1 MRWMVLWLRRA
12 VIVLGAVMMIPGH
25 VLHAQEEHKLAWFE
39 PVDGAIN
46 ADTLSEEWTFDG
58 RANQVVS
65 VIVMTTSGDLD
76 PIVDLIAPDGS
87 TAATNDDLDS
97 LVRDAGFEAVALP
110 ATGTYIVRVT
120 RYGTTTGRYQLILT
134 PGYARLARQ
143 ESFEGQESPWVTLEN
158 VATSLID
165 NRLRLL
171 IGVPNTAAIA
181 IPSDAEAVDDFYMQ
195 VDARLFGNPSYA
207 ELGFVFRYQPSLNGS
222 QSYQF
227 RINSLGQWTVLYL
240 DGTGQFALR
249 SWSENSLLSG
259 ATQWT
264 LAVLARGNTLSFF
277 ANDELLGTVTDDR
290 LLTAGTAG
298 LVAGT
303 GENQADDVTVLFDN
317 FVLTTRLG
325 STYQGL
331 PLTLA
336 SWDSTDPAAITAELA
351 ESGQITPVEIHDL
364 YIPAKTLSTLD
375 LTSMSELL
383 GSEKAVYT
391 DFVLGGTINIATT
404 GESVGCGLAFGWQDE
419 RNLSLAFVDT
429 SGGWGIVRAVDAE
442 LTQNVYDHS
451 PQVAAAGETS
461 TLVLVVHGEDVA
473 LYINGA
479 LVTQEQIAPVEGRVG
494 VMLLNYEDV
503 GTDCYF
509 GGIWVWPLVAE

>member
-1 MRWMVLWLRRA
+1 MVMRWMVVWLRRA
-12 VIVLGAVMMIPGH
+12 VFVLGAVMMILGNAAG
-25 VLHAQEEHKLAWFE
+25 LRAQDTHGLALFE

-46 ADTLSEEWTFDG
+46 ESALSEEWTFEG

-65 VIVMTTSGDLD
+65 VIVVTTSGDLD
-76 PIVDLIAPDGS
+76 PMVELIAPDGS

-110 ATGTYIVRVT
+110 ATGTYTVRVT
-120 RYGTTTGRYQLILT
+120 RYGTTTGRYQLTLT
-134 PGYARLARQ
+134 PGYAHLARR
-143 ESFEGQESPWVTLEN
+143 EPFEGQESPWVTLEN

-171 IGVPNTAAIA
+171 IGLPNTTAFA

-207 ELGFVFRYQPSLNGS
+207 ELGFVFRYQSYLNGV

-240 DGTGQFALR
+240 DASGQFALR

-259 ATQWT
+259 TTQWT

-277 ANDELLGTVTDDR
+277 ANDELLGTVMDDR

-336 SWDSTDPAAITAELA
+336 SWDSTDPAAITADLA

-364 YIPAKTLSTLD
+364 YIP
-375 LTSMSELL
+375 
-383 GSEKAVYT
+383 
-391 DFVLGGTINIATT
+391 
-404 GESVGCGLAFGWQDE
+404 
-419 RNLSLAFVDT
+419 
-429 SGGWGIVRAVDAE
+429 
-442 LTQNVYDHS
+442 
-451 PQVAAAGETS
+451 
-461 TLVLVVHGEDVA
+461 
-473 LYINGA
+473 
-479 LVTQEQIAPVEGRVG
+479 
-494 VMLLNYEDV
+494 
-503 GTDCYF
+503 
-509 GGIWVWPLVAE
+509 